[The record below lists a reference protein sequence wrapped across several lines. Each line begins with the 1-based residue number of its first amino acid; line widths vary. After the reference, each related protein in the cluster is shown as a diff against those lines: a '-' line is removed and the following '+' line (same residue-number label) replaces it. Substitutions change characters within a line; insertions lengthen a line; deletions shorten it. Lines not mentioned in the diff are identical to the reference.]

1 MKINQQNMNY
11 KSNTQES
18 LQPQKLDPE
27 KDKAYQSVLDIEE
40 RLQKKDATNIALTG
54 PYGSGKSS
62 VLMSLKEDFPKHKY
76 LNISLATLQPIADEL
91 MKDKP
96 KAKKGKEEGDDEITK
111 QNLDRLIEYS
121 ILQQLIYRE
130 KQDTLPNS
138 RLKRIFHLPDKKVR
152 GIALRTIGAILALII
167 LFEPA
172 MLRVEWLYSLL
183 EIEWLNIGADILSI
197 LYLVAYAYYILTKIV
212 PALSNSRLNKLN
224 LKSGEIEIVKN
235 TSIFNKHLDEILYF
249 FEMTDY
255 NVVILEDLDRFGS
268 TDIFLKLRELNLLL
282 NESKVINR
290 KLFFIYA
297 VRDDMFQDAD
307 RVKCF
312 DYITTVIPI
321 INRSN
326 AKNQLKEE
334 LRKRGVTEIK
344 DKYLKELG
352 FFLNDMRLL
361 KNIANEYVQYREKLA
376 KGVGPEKLLAM
387 IIYKNYFPQDF
398 TSLHYCD
405 GVVYKLLNLKG
416 TFISAK
422 IKEIEDEGK
431 KMQELQIRHQKEM
444 HLREEEMRRIY
455 VEAYRDKIGNNAQKL
470 KVEEDFHTFPDIA
483 KSEKLFDKLRSQ
495 SNVTYSYT
503 TYYYSS
509 PRTQTDNKNIPFGD
523 IEKTVDASMS
533 YSERLEALRS
543 DFRALDIIK
552 GNDIKKDDIRSLSL
566 SRIMNEVDYSS
577 QPKYQELG
585 VPRLIEYLVVKG
597 YIDENYYDYISY
609 FYENFI
615 DAHDWEFVLDVK
627 LGKAHNYD
635 YIINDVEACLTEIPN
650 PAYRDKAILNI
661 YIIDYLAIKNKD
673 RLNERRLQIILRT
686 VVENKK
692 FDFLASYYQNGH
704 QQDFVFELLFTEY
717 KNLWG
722 ELCQYDDKQNYL
734 KLIWYKYAEKRQSH
748 KPSQEWLSEN
758 YGFITEN
765 LIHIDEKH
773 WNLLIEEHP
782 YQFRE
787 LNDSSG
793 TIIKKVVEKNAFE
806 LNKKNVEIIL
816 TCLLNAKYDTASYR
830 LVLET
835 ENDTLIKRVEEEL
848 EFCMKSVFSEP
859 ESKKESKE
867 AIVKILEVGKGSAEV
882 KIDYLRNQA
891 NKIDLS
897 EFDYGEVKTLAIK
910 CDVVEASWDN
920 IIDYMNSVSEKKAD
934 ADLIGYI
941 ENHADDLVGLKVPQ
955 EPKENEQMLLRE
967 LIQTDILKFEA
978 YAKILDLFTRWYF
991 EKGVP
996 EIEERRVKLMLE
1008 NGMIHYST
1016 ENTESLKKSC
1026 SVGLQV
1032 AYLLRNKKEF
1042 LTDVSHVEFTTE
1054 MALGLMK
1061 SGMTM
1066 REKAAI
1072 VPCLKADILN
1082 AELTNEMLKVMKSQ
1096 EILLEGEL
1104 LVKTM
1109 SLSTLTEEKIC
1120 VIGRVLARTE
1130 IRKDVITI
1138 LLNTLPIPYKY
1149 MTENGKKPEI
1159 PNTEASRI
1167 LVGLLKNKGYIST
1180 FSETDK
1186 GIRVNTK
1193 MK

>member
-1 MKINQQNMNY
+1 MDY

-18 LQPQKLDPE
+18 LQPQKLDPK

-62 VLMSLKEDFPKHKY
+62 VLMSLKEDFPDHKY
-76 LNISLATLQPIADEL
+76 LSISLATLQPIADEL
-91 MKDKP
+91 LKDKS
-96 KAKKGKEEGDDEITK
+96 KAKTGKEDGDDEISK

-138 RLKRIFHLPDKKVR
+138 RLKRIFHLSDNKVR
-152 GIALRTIGAILALII
+152 EIAVGTIGALFALFI

-172 MLRVEWLYSLL
+172 ILRIEWLYSLL
-183 EIEWLNIGADILSI
+183 EIKWLNIVADILSI
-197 LYLVAYAYYILTKIV
+197 LYLVVYAYYALAKIV

-249 FEMTDY
+249 FEMTEY

-282 NESKVINR
+282 NESIIIDR
-290 KLFFIYA
+290 KIFFIYA

-321 INRSN
+321 INRSTARN
-326 AKNQLKEE
+326 KLKEE

-344 DKYLKELG
+344 DKDLKELG

-387 IIYKNYFPQDF
+387 IIYKNYYPQDF
-398 TSLHYCD
+398 AKLHDCK
-405 GVVYKLLNLKG
+405 GVVYQLLNLKG
-416 TFISAK
+416 IFISAK
-422 IKEIEDEGK
+422 IKEIEDEEK
-431 KMQELQIRHQKEM
+431 RMQELQIRHQKEM
-444 HLREEEMRRIY
+444 HLREEELRRIY
-455 VEAYRDKIGNNAQKL
+455 VEAYRDKIGNSAQKL
-470 KVEEDFHTFPDIA
+470 KVEENFHTFPDIA
-483 KSEKLFDKLRSQ
+483 KSEKLFDKLRAQ

-509 PRTQTDNKNIPFGD
+509 PRTQTDNKNIPFAD

-533 YSERLEALRS
+533 YNERLEALRS
-543 DFRALDIIK
+543 NFIALDIIK

-566 SRIMNEVDYSS
+566 SKIMNEVDYSS

-627 LGKAHNYD
+627 LGKAHEYD

-650 PAYRDKAILNI
+650 SAYRDKAILNI
-661 YIIDYLAIKNKD
+661 YIVDYLAFKNKA

-686 VVENKK
+686 LVENKK
-692 FDFLASYYQNGH
+692 YDFLTSYYQNGH
-704 QQDFVFELLFTEY
+704 QQDFVFGLLFTEY
-717 KNLWG
+717 KDLWG
-722 ELCQYDDKQNYL
+722 EFCQYDDSQNYL
-734 KLIWYKYAEKRQSH
+734 KLIWYKYAEKKQSH
-748 KPSQEWLSEN
+748 KSSQEWLSEN
-758 YGFITEN
+758 YGFVTDN

-773 WNLLIEEHP
+773 WNLLLDVYP
-782 YQFRE
+782 YRFKE
-787 LNDSSG
+787 LNESSE

-816 TCLLNAKYDTASYR
+816 TCLLNTKYDTASYR

-848 EFCMKSVFSEP
+848 EFCMKSVFSAP

-867 AIVKILEVGKGSAEV
+867 AIVKTLEAGKGSAEV
-882 KIDYLRNQA
+882 KIDYLRNQE

-920 IIDYMNSVSEKKAD
+920 IIDYMNNVSEKKAD
-934 ADLIGYI
+934 ADLIGFI
-941 ENHADDLVGLKVPQ
+941 ENHADDLAGLKVPQ

-978 YAKILDLFTRWYF
+978 YAKILDRFKRWYF

-1008 NGMIHYST
+1008 NRMIHYSP

-1032 AYLLRNKKEF
+1032 AYFLRNKKEF
-1042 LTDVSHVEFTTE
+1042 LADISHVGYTTE

-1061 SGMTM
+1061 SELAM

-1072 VPCLKADILN
+1072 VPCLKSDILN
-1082 AELTNEMLKVMKSQ
+1082 AELANEVLKVAKSQ
-1096 EILLEGEL
+1096 EILLEGDML
-1104 LVKTM
+1104 MKAM

-1120 VIGRVLARTE
+1120 VLGRVLDRTE
-1130 IRKDVITI
+1130 IREEVITD

-1149 MTENGKKPEI
+1149 MTEKGKKPEI
-1159 PNTEASRI
+1159 PNTESTRT
-1167 LVGLLKNKGYIST
+1167 LVGILKNKGYIST

-1193 MK
+1193 VK

>member
-1 MKINQQNMNY
+1 MNY

-27 KDKAYQSVLDIEE
+27 DKAYKSVLDIEE
-40 RLQKKDATNIALTG
+40 RLKKEDATNIALTG

-62 VLMSLKEDFPKHKY
+62 VLKSLKDGFKEYNY
-76 LNISLATLQPIADEL
+76 LSISLATLQPIADEL
-91 MKDKP
+91 LKDKS
-96 KAKKGKEEGDDEITK
+96 KAKKGKEEEDDEITK

-138 RLKRIFHLPDKKVR
+138 RLKRIFHLSDNKVR
-152 GIALRTIGAILALII
+152 GIAVGTIGAILALII

-172 MLRVEWLYSLL
+172 ILRVEWLYSLL

-197 LYLVAYAYYILTKIV
+197 LYLVAYAYYALVKIV

-249 FEMTDY
+249 FEMTEY

-282 NESKVINR
+282 NESKVIER
-290 KLFFIYA
+290 KIFFIYA

-321 INRSN
+321 INRSTARN
-326 AKNQLKEE
+326 KLKEE

-344 DKYLKELG
+344 DKDLKELG

-387 IIYKNYFPQDF
+387 IIYKNYYPKDF
-398 TSLHYCD
+398 ASLHDCD

-416 TFISAK
+416 IFISAK
-422 IKEIEDEGK
+422 IKEIEEEEK
-431 KMQELQIRHQKEM
+431 RMQELQIRHQKEM
-444 HLREEEMRRIY
+444 HLREEELRRIY
-455 VEAYRDKIGNNAQKL
+455 VEAYRDKIGNDAQKL
-470 KVEEDFHTFPDIA
+470 KVEENFQTFQDIA
-483 KSEKLFDKLRSQ
+483 KSENLFEKLITKST
-495 SNVTYSYT
+495 VIYSHT
-503 TYYYSS
+503 IYSGYS
-509 PRTQTDNKNIPFGD
+509 TRQQQNSISIAFSE
-523 IEKTVDASMS
+523 IEKTVDSSTS
-533 YSERLEALRS
+533 YHARLEAIRS

-552 GNDIKKDDIRSLSL
+552 GNDLKKDDIRSLSL

-577 QPKYQELG
+577 HPKYRELG

-597 YIDENYYDYISY
+597 YLDENYYDYISY

-627 LGKAHNYD
+627 LGKAHDYD
-635 YIINDVEACLTEIPN
+635 YVINDVEAFLTEIPN

-661 YIIDYLAIKNKD
+661 YIVDYLAIKNKD

-686 VVENKK
+686 MVENKK
-692 FDFLASYYQNGH
+692 YDFLTSFYHNGH
-704 QQDFVFELLFTEY
+704 QQDFVFGLLFTEY
-717 KNLWG
+717 KDLWG
-722 ELCQYDDKQNYL
+722 EFCQYDDSQNYL
-734 KLIWYKYAEKRQSH
+734 KLIWYKYAEKKQSH
-748 KPSQEWLSEN
+748 KSSQEWLSEN
-758 YGFITEN
+758 YGFVTDN

-773 WNLLIEEHP
+773 WNLLLDVYP
-782 YQFRE
+782 YKFKE
-787 LNDSSG
+787 LNESSE

-806 LNKKNVEIIL
+806 LNKKNMEIIL
-816 TCLLNAKYDTASYR
+816 TCLLNTKYDTVSYR

-848 EFCMKSVFSEP
+848 EFCMKSVFSAP
-859 ESKKESKE
+859 ESKKENKE
-867 AIVKILEVGKGSAEV
+867 AIVKILEAGKGSAEV
-882 KIDYLRNQA
+882 KIDYLRNQE

-897 EFDYGEVKTLAIK
+897 DFDYGEVKTLAIK

-920 IIDYMNSVSEKKAD
+920 IIDYMNNVSEKKAD
-934 ADLIGYI
+934 ADLIGFI
-941 ENHADDLVGLKVPQ
+941 ENHADDLAGLKVPQ

-967 LIQTDILKFEA
+967 LIQTDILKFEV
-978 YAKILDLFTRWYF
+978 YAKILDRFKRWYF

-1008 NGMIHYST
+1008 NRMIHYSP

-1032 AYLLRNKKEF
+1032 AYFLRNKKEF
-1042 LTDVSHVEFTTE
+1042 LADISHVGYTTE
-1054 MALGLMK
+1054 IALGLMK
-1061 SGMTM
+1061 SELAM

-1072 VPCLKADILN
+1072 VPCLKSDILN
-1082 AELTNEMLKVMKSQ
+1082 AELANEMLKVTKSQ
-1096 EILLEGEL
+1096 EILLEGDML
-1104 LVKTM
+1104 MKAM

-1120 VIGRVLARTE
+1120 VMGRVLDRTE
-1130 IRKDVITI
+1130 IREEVITD

-1149 MTENGKKPEI
+1149 MAEKGKKPEI
-1159 PNTEASRI
+1159 PNTESTRT
-1167 LVGLLKNKGYIST
+1167 LVGILKNKGYIST

>member
-1 MKINQQNMNY
+1 MNY
-11 KSNTQES
+11 NSNTQES

-62 VLMSLKEDFPKHKY
+62 VLMSLKADFPGHKY
-76 LNISLATLQPIADEL
+76 LSISLATLQPVEDEL
-91 MKDKP
+91 LNDKS
-96 KAKKGKEEGDDEITK
+96 KEKKGKEEGDDKITK

-138 RLKRIFHLPDKKVR
+138 RLKRIFHLSDKKVR
-152 GIALRTIGAILALII
+152 GIAMGTIGAILALII

-172 MLRVEWLYSLL
+172 ILKVEWLYSLL
-183 EIEWLNIGADILSI
+183 EIEWLNFGADILSI
-197 LYLVAYAYYILTKIV
+197 LYLIVYAYYGLVKIV

-249 FEMTDY
+249 FEMTKY

-282 NESKVINR
+282 NESKVIDR
-290 KLFFIYA
+290 KIFFIYA

-326 AKNQLKEE
+326 AKNKLKEE

-344 DKYLKELG
+344 DKDMKELG

-376 KGVGPEKLLAM
+376 RGVGPEKLLAM
-387 IIYKNYFPQDF
+387 IIYKNYYPQDF
-398 TSLHYCD
+398 ASLHDCD

-416 TFISAK
+416 IFISAK
-422 IKEIEDEGK
+422 IKEIEDEK
-431 KMQELQIRHQKEM
+431 KRMQELQIRHQKEM
-444 HLREEEMRRIY
+444 HLREEELRRIY
-455 VEAYRDKIGNNAQKL
+455 VEAYRDKVGNGAQKL
-470 KVEEDFHTFPDIA
+470 KVEENFHTFSDIA
-483 KSEKLFDKLRSQ
+483 KSEKLFDKLRAQ
-495 SNVTYSYT
+495 SKVTYSYT

-509 PRTQTDNKNIPFGD
+509 PRTQTDNKSIPFD
-523 IEKTVDASMS
+523 EIEKTVDASMS
-533 YSERLEALRS
+533 YSERLEALRN

-552 GNDIKKDDIRSLSL
+552 GNDLKKDDIRSLSL

-577 QPKYQELG
+577 NLKYQELN
-585 VPRLIEYLVVKG
+585 VPRLIEYLVIKG

-615 DAHDWEFVLDVK
+615 DGHDWDYVLDVK
-627 LGKAHNYD
+627 LGKAHDYE

-650 PAYRDKAILNI
+650 SAYRDKAILNI
-661 YIIDYLAIKNKD
+661 YIVDYLAIKNTD
-673 RLNERRLQIILRT
+673 RLNEKRLQIVLRT
-686 VVENKK
+686 AIENKK
-692 FDFLASYYQNGH
+692 FDFLTSYYQNGH
-704 QQDFVFELLFTEY
+704 QQDFVFEFLFTEY
-717 KNLWG
+717 KDLWG
-722 ELCQYDDKQNYL
+722 EFCQYDDKQNNL

-758 YGFITEN
+758 YGFVTDN

-773 WNLLIEEHP
+773 WNSLVDEHP
-782 YQFRE
+782 YRFKE
-787 LNDSSG
+787 LNESSG

-806 LNKKNVEIIL
+806 LNKKNVGIIL
-816 TCLLNAKYDTASYR
+816 TCLLNAKYDAASYR

-835 ENDTLIKRVEEEL
+835 ENDELIKRVEEEL
-848 EFCMKSVFSEP
+848 EFCMKSIFAAP
-859 ESKKESKE
+859 ECKKETNE
-867 AIVKILEVGKGSAEV
+867 AIVKILEDGKVSAEV
-882 KIDYLRNQA
+882 KIDYLHDQE
-891 NKIDLS
+891 NKIDLAA
-897 EFDYGEVKTLAIK
+897 FDYSEVKTLAIK

-934 ADLIGYI
+934 AVLIGFI
-941 ENHADDLVGLKVPQ
+941 ENHADDLAWLTVPQ
-955 EPKENEQMLLRE
+955 EPKGNEQMLFTE
-967 LIQTDILKFEA
+967 LIQTDILEFEV
-978 YAKILDLFTRWYF
+978 YSKILNRFTRWYF
-991 EKGVP
+991 ERGIPK
-996 EIEERRVKLMLE
+996 IEERRVKLMLE

-1016 ENTESLKKSC
+1016 ENMESLKKSC

-1042 LTDVSHVEFTTE
+1042 LADVSRVEFTTE
-1054 MALGLMK
+1054 LALGLMN
-1061 SGMTM
+1061 SELTM
-1066 REKAAI
+1066 REKAVI
-1072 VPCLKADILN
+1072 VHCLRSDILN
-1082 AELTNEMLKVMKSQ
+1082 AELANEVLKVTKSQ
-1096 EILLEGEL
+1096 EILLEGNL
-1104 LVKTM
+1104 LMKAM

-1120 VIGRVLARTE
+1120 IFGCVLARTE
-1130 IRKDVITI
+1130 ISVDVITN
-1138 LLNTLPIPYKY
+1138 LLMTLPIPYRY
-1149 MTENGKKPEI
+1149 MAEKGKKPEI
-1159 PNTEASRI
+1159 PKTEASRI
-1167 LVGLLKNKGYIST
+1167 LVGILKNKGYIST
-1180 FSETDK
+1180 FSETAK

-1193 MK
+1193 VK

>member
-1 MKINQQNMNY
+1 MNY
-11 KSNTQES
+11 KSDTQES
-18 LQPQKLDPE
+18 LQPQKLDPQ

-40 RLQKKDATNIALTG
+40 RLQKMDATNIALTG

-62 VLMSLKEDFPKHKY
+62 VLMSLKEDFPDHKY
-76 LNISLATLQPIADEL
+76 LSISLATLQPIADEL
-91 MKDKP
+91 LKDKS

-138 RLKRIFHLPDKKVR
+138 RLKRIFHLSDKKVR
-152 GIALRTIGAILALII
+152 RIALGTIGVIMALII

-172 MLRVEWLYSLL
+172 ILRVEWLYSLL
-183 EIEWLNIGADILSI
+183 EIEWLNNWADILSI
-197 LYLVAYAYYILTKIV
+197 LYLVAYAYYALTKIV

-249 FEMTDY
+249 FEMTEY

-290 KLFFIYA
+290 KIFFIYA

-344 DKYLKELG
+344 DKDLKELG

-387 IIYKNYFPQDF
+387 IIYKNYYPQDF
-398 TSLHYCD
+398 ASLHDCD

-416 TFISAK
+416 IFVSEK
-422 IKEIEDEGK
+422 IKEMEDEEK
-431 KMQELQIRHQKEM
+431 RMQELQIRHQKEM
-444 HLREEEMRRIY
+444 HLREEELRRIY
-455 VEAYRDKIGNNAQKL
+455 VEAYRDIIGNSVQKL
-470 KVEEDFHTFPDIA
+470 KVEENFHTFPDIA
-483 KSEKLFDKLRSQ
+483 KSEKLFDKLRAQ

-503 TYYYSS
+503 TYYSS

-523 IEKTVDASMS
+523 IEKIVDASIS
-533 YSERLEALRS
+533 YNERLEALRS
-543 DFRALDIIK
+543 DFKALDIIK
-552 GNDIKKDDIRSLSL
+552 GNDLKKDDIRSLSL

-627 LGKAHNYD
+627 LGKAHDYD
-635 YIINDVEACLTEIPN
+635 HIINDVEACLTEIPN
-650 PAYRDKAILNI
+650 SAYRDKAILNI
-661 YIIDYLAIKNKD
+661 YIVDYLAIKNKD

-692 FDFLASYYQNGH
+692 FDFLMSYYQNGH
-704 QQDFVFELLFTEY
+704 QQDFVFGLLFTEY
-717 KNLWG
+717 KDLWG
-722 ELCQYDDKQNYL
+722 EFCQYDDSQNYL
-734 KLIWYKYAEKRQSH
+734 KLIWYKYAEKKQSR
-748 KPSQEWLSEN
+748 KSSQDWLSEN
-758 YGFITEN
+758 YGFVTDN

-793 TIIKKVVEKNAFE
+793 TIIKKVVEKNTFE
-806 LNKKNVEIIL
+806 FNKKNVEIIL

-835 ENDTLIKRVEEEL
+835 ENEMLIKRVEEEL
-848 EFCMKSVFSEP
+848 EYCMKSVFSAP

-867 AIVKILEVGKGSAEV
+867 AIVKILEAGKGSAEV
-882 KIDYLRNQA
+882 KIDYLRNQE

-920 IIDYMNSVSEKKAD
+920 IIDYMNSVSEKKTD
-934 ADLIGYI
+934 ANLIGFI
-941 ENHADDLVGLKVPQ
+941 ENHADDLAGLKVPQ
-955 EPKENEQMLLRE
+955 EPKDNEQMLLRE
-967 LIQTDILKFEA
+967 LLQTDILKFEA
-978 YAKILDLFTRWYF
+978 YAKILDRFKRWYF

-1016 ENTESLKKSC
+1016 ENTESLKKSY

-1032 AYLLRNKKEF
+1032 VYLLRNKKEF
-1042 LTDVSHVEFTTE
+1042 LADISHVGFTTE

-1061 SGMTM
+1061 SELTM

-1082 AELTNEMLKVMKSQ
+1082 AELANEVLKVTKSQ
-1096 EILLEGEL
+1096 EILLEGDML
-1104 LVKTM
+1104 MKAM
-1109 SLSTLTEEKIC
+1109 SLSTLTEEKIL
-1120 VIGRVLARTE
+1120 VLGRVLDRTE
-1130 IRKDVITI
+1130 IREEVITD

-1149 MTENGKKPEI
+1149 MAEKGKKPEI
-1159 PNTEASRI
+1159 PNTEASKT
-1167 LVGLLKNKGYIST
+1167 LVGILKNKGYIST